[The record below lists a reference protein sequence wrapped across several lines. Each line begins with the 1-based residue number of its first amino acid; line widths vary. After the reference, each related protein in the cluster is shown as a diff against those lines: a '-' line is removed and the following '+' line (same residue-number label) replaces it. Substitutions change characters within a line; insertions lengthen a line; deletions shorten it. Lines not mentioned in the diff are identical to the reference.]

1 MAKDIN
7 RVMLIGGVVADP
19 ELRHVGQNNKAL
31 LNLRLATSEAFRKDD
46 GTWGENTDYHNV
58 VAWDTLAERISKV
71 AQKGTKLYIE
81 GSIKNRSYEDK
92 DGNTRYVTEI
102 KVRDYSVLRNGKT
115 SEGEVE
121 PETTQEEAP
130 KAKGKGRKAVAADYV
145 DDSDSLPF

>member
-71 AQKGTKLYIE
+71 VQKGTKLYVE

-102 KVRDYSVLRNGKT
+102 KVRDYSVLNRGKT
-115 SEGEVE
+115 NEESE

-130 KAKGKGRKAVAADYV
+130 KAKGRGRKTVSSSVDAD
-145 DDSDSLPF
+145 DDTFPF